1 MEGAFG
7 VREKLFKENFVRIS
21 NYSTVSRTQ
30 PLLAK
35 INRQLIEMTKILSAI
50 KFTVA
55 ALFLS
60 CAGTNPGHANA
71 NRIAFNCQ
79 EQQVTKFEY
88 SAKWDKATKKPAL
101 KATEEEIKSYKEFSL
116 LVDFKR
122 NQSLYSEEGAWFL
135 MNIVAGNDKQ
145 ISLFFAKD
153 DTLGSELLY
162 VDLDRSA
169 LSFKKKYILSWDN
182 TAVWEL
188 KGQCRSVNESEI
200 NYQVEPFPP
209 ID

>member
-1 MEGAFG
+1 M
-7 VREKLFKENFVRIS
+7 RE
-21 NYSTVSRTQ
+21 Q
-30 PLLAK
+30 
-35 INRQLIEMTKILSAI
+35 
-50 KFTVA
+50 
-55 ALFLS
+55 
-60 CAGTNPGHANA
+60 
-71 NRIAFNCQ
+71 
-79 EQQVTKFEY
+79 
-88 SAKWDKATKKPAL
+88 PAL

-169 LSFKKKYILSWDN
+169 LRFKKKYILSWDN

-188 KGQCRSVNESEI
+188 KGQCRSVNESEV